1 MIKKQ
6 ILVVE
11 DDQTIQRVVKQTLV
25 TAGFE
30 VTQAF
35 DAHTTQTQLLAT
47 LPDLLILDLGLPDED
62 GVALLKKIRLASHV
76 PVLVLTARDQT
87 QDKLTLFEIG
97 VDDYVTKPFEP
108 LELVAR
114 VRAILSRT
122 YATTGVG
129 KGQLQCGELTV
140 DLDAQTV
147 MRSTE
152 VLHLSQKEYALL
164 SLFIQ
169 HPQKV
174 LTYAVLLRNIWGT
187 HLLQG
192 QNDTLRVTVAHL
204 RRKIGTNAGQQYIGT
219 DVGVGYR
226 WLSPVTMHALLEQ

>member
-6 ILVVE
+6 LLVVE
-11 DDQTIQRVVKQTLV
+11 DDPTIQRVVKQTLV
-25 TAGFE
+25 TAGFT

-35 DAHTTQTQLLAT
+35 NAREAQNQLMAT
-47 LPDLLILDLGLPDED
+47 LPDLLVLDLGLPDED
-62 GVALLKKIRLASHV
+62 GVALLKKIRIANHV

-87 QDKLTLFEIG
+87 QDKLKLFEIG

-122 YATTGVG
+122 YDTTGVG

-140 DLDAQTV
+140 DLDAKTV
-147 MRSTE
+147 TKAGE
-152 VLHLSQKEYALL
+152 GLHLSQKEYALL
-164 SLFIQ
+164 SLFVQ

-174 LTYAVLLRNIWGT
+174 LTYDVLLRNIWGT

-226 WLSPVTMHALLEQ
+226 WLAPVEQAQYFKQ

>member
-6 ILVVE
+6 LLVVE
-11 DDQTIQRVVKQTLV
+11 DDPTIQRVVKQTLV
-25 TAGFE
+25 TAGFT

-35 DAHTTQTQLLAT
+35 NAREAQNQLMAT
-47 LPDLLILDLGLPDED
+47 LPDLLVLDLGLPDED
-62 GVALLKKIRLASHV
+62 GVVLLKKIRLANHV

-87 QDKLTLFEIG
+87 QDKLKLFEIG

-122 YATTGVG
+122 YDTTGVG

-140 DLDAQTV
+140 DLDAKTV
-147 MRSTE
+147 TNAGE
-152 VLHLSQKEYALL
+152 GLHLSQKEYELL
-164 SLFIQ
+164 SLLVQ

-174 LTYAVLLRNIWGT
+174 LTYDVLWCNIWST

-226 WLSPVTMHALLEQ
+226 WLAPVEQAQYFKQ

>member
-1 MIKKQ
+1 MIKKH

-35 DAHTTQTQLLAT
+35 DAHTTQAQLLAT

-62 GVALLKKIRLASHV
+62 RVALLKKNRLASHV

-152 VLHLSQKEYALL
+152 VLHLSQKE
-164 SLFIQ
+164 
-169 HPQKV
+169 
-174 LTYAVLLRNIWGT
+174 
-187 HLLQG
+187 
-192 QNDTLRVTVAHL
+192 TVGHL

-226 WLSPVTMHALLEQ
+226 WLSPVIMHALLEQ

>member
-1 MIKKQ
+1 M
-6 ILVVE
+6 VE

-47 LPDLLILDLGLPDED
+47 LPD
-62 GVALLKKIRLASHV
+62 
-76 PVLVLTARDQT
+76 
-87 QDKLTLFEIG
+87 
-97 VDDYVTKPFEP
+97 
-108 LELVAR
+108 
-114 VRAILSRT
+114 
-122 YATTGVG
+122 
-129 KGQLQCGELTV
+129 
-140 DLDAQTV
+140 
-147 MRSTE
+147 E